1 MPLYEKLDDCQRK
14 AVRLGIRRKCACI
27 FFEQGVGKTHP
38 MVSLIEELMDDNFV
52 GFGVVLL
59 SNIETT
65 WLRLIRQ
72 VMPKLKIYNDW
83 PKFKEAPRPKLFLTN
98 YESIDKDIKTKM
110 GKFKWTL
117 GWFDESQRLK
127 ARGTNSSRLGAA
139 IKHCEY
145 RFALSGTPT
154 DGEELHLFGQL
165 RFVVPSLYGNDR
177 SAWTRFDQRFLKPTG
192 YMGYKRKFRKEMLPV
207 FYEETAPYII
217 RVEASEALDLPK
229 MTTELVP
236 VTMLGNQAEVYNKME
251 HDSVVHVAKMEKKAR
266 ELKANSKILSDRG
279 DHHGARVLSKE
290 ARRVTAGLRITQ
302 MIKLQQI
309 CGGYVVDDDGET
321 HYLGSA
327 KIRKLKHILK
337 RKARWPVVIFCK
349 YTEEREAIEKL
360 VESLKLR
367 YRSIHGGIRDKKN
380 HKARTEAQDLFQS
393 GKLDVMVCQVRAGGV
408 GIDLFKAKTGIFY
421 STTFSFIDFDQCRKR
436 IHRRGQ
442 VNETTLYF
450 LYAENSIDEDIYSTI
465 LSKRSVSKQL
475 FNGIKKRNLPHGK
488 RTNQS
493 QTRKEKSRTRNF
505 QVRYQRHRKSA

>member
-38 MVSLIEELMDDNFV
+38 MVSLIEEVMDDDFA
-52 GFGVVLL
+52 GFGIVLL

-65 WLRLIRQ
+65 WIRLIKG
-72 VMPKLKIYNDW
+72 VMPKLRIYNDW
-83 PKFKEAPRPKLFLTN
+83 LKFREAPTPKLFLTN

-110 GKFKWTL
+110 GRFKWTL
-117 GWFDESQRLK
+117 GFFDESQRLK
-127 ARGTNSSRLGAA
+127 ARGTQSSRLGAA

-177 SAWTRFDQRFLKPTG
+177 SAWTRFDRRFLKPTG
-192 YMGYKRKFRKEMLPV
+192 YMGYKRKFRKEMLPL
-207 FYEETAPYII
+207 FYKETSPYII
-217 RVEASEALDLPK
+217 RVEASEALNLPK
-229 MTTELVP
+229 MTP
-236 VTMLGNQAEVYNKME
+236 VMVAVQMMGDQFEVYNKME
-251 HDSVVHVAKMEKKAR
+251 RDSVVHVSKMEKRAAELRAQSRILLEDGENKRAR
-266 ELKANSKILSDRG
+266 LLSE
-279 DHHGARVLSKE
+279 E
-290 ARRVTAGLRITQ
+290 ARRITAGLRITQ

-327 KIRKLKHILK
+327 KIRKLKYLLK
-337 RKARWPVVIFCK
+337 RKAKFPVVIFCK
-349 YTEEREAIEKL
+349 YTEEREAIERL
-360 VESLKLR
+360 VESLDLT

-380 HKARTEAQDLFQS
+380 DKARTKAQDLFQS
-393 GKLDVMVCQVRAGGV
+393 GKIDVMVCQVRAGGV
-408 GIDLFKAKTGIFY
+408 GIDLYKAQTGIFY
-421 STTFSFIDFDQCRKR
+421 STTFSFIDYDQCRKR

-475 FNGIKKRNLPHGK
+475 FNGIKKRSLRYGK
-488 RTNQS
+488 RTN
-493 QTRKEKSRTRNF
+493 
-505 QVRYQRHRKSA
+505 